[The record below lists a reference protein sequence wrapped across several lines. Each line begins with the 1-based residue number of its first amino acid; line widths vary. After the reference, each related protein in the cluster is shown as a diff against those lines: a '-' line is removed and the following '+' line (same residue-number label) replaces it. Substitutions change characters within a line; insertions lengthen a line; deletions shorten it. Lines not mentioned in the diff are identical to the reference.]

1 MTLPIFPE
9 QQFSWAVMPPLHH
22 QNQIGLRRQSL
33 NSKAW
38 TELDFACCSKIHVLL
53 TDTEGEWRKPDW
65 YSGSR
70 KFWTK
75 LVRLIVFLLVYQ
87 NQVCIP
93 LFPILHPNVKIDIS
107 LVQTSRHPL
116 ECVRD
121 RVDTNFDDLEEW
133 KIIQFSF

>member
-1 MTLPIFPE
+1 MKKTWLVFWIKE
-9 QQFSWAVMPPLHH
+9 
-22 QNQIGLRRQSL
+22 IL
-33 NSKAW
+33 NK
-38 TELDFACCSKIHVLL
+38 T
-53 TDTEGEWRKPDW
+53 GEA
-65 YSGSR
+65 YS
-70 KFWTK
+70 F
-75 LVRLIVFLLVYQ
+75 FLLVYQ

-133 KIIQFSF
+133 KIIHFSF